1 MSDAARCRGGRVG
14 RENARHVCMRLVRSH
29 PFVEGHDDF
38 FCSRGWW
45 PRAGVNDAGYSQ
57 RDRLAVILPK
67 CMMAAKDVP
76 GLRQRPTTR
85 RVPSA
90 RVRAAES
97 LSRDKRKYAA
107 VVPKALPRDCFQS
120 NRDLQP
126 S

>member
-1 MSDAARCRGGRVG
+1 MQARMWDKLAC
-14 RENARHVCMRLVRSH
+14 VRSIVSVDEH
-29 PFVEGHDDF
+29 SDSLV
-38 FCSRGWW
+38 ST
-45 PRAGVNDAGYSQ
+45 GYSQ